1 MYRYAARREPAIVQI
16 ATTEDVEV
24 VSLSELKEWLKV
36 NEEDV
41 LEDATIQALNSHARQ
56 RIESEIRRSF
66 ITKAFDQVL
75 QDQPCGYEL
84 ELERSPLVSVTSIK
98 GFTDTDATDSGGV
111 TMSSS
116 GYYVDTA
123 NEPGRVVPFNG
134 FAWPTATRSA
144 NAFIVRFTAGYST
157 GSTGVPEPIKTAV
170 KALVAYWYERRGD
183 EALDDATTRQRPLP
197 THVKALLEDYDLPE
211 WG

>member
-1 MYRYAARREPAIVQI
+1 MFDAAIVPI
-16 ATTEDVEV
+16 ATTDDLEV

-36 NEEDV
+36 NEEDT
-41 LEDATIQALNSHARQ
+41 LEDATIDALNRHARQ
-56 RIESEIRRSF
+56 RLESELRRSF
-66 ITKAFDQVL
+66 ITKPFDQVM
-75 QDQPCGYEL
+75 QETPCAYEV
-84 ELERSPLVSVTSIK
+84 ELARSPLVSIASIK

-123 NEPGRVVPFNG
+123 NEPGRVVALNG

-144 NAFIVRFTAGYST
+144 NSFIVRFTAGYST
-157 GSTGVPEPIKTAV
+157 GSSGVPEPIKTAV

-197 THVKALLEDYDLPE
+197 THVKALLEDYDLPT